1 MLPIRTVPAFLFA
14 LTAVPALLAQT
25 SDSVLVVVNED
36 SALSRNIGE
45 YYARRRSVPV
55 TNVCRIRSSVE
66 ETISRAAYLEL
77 ERSVANCLGVRKL
90 TEKVLYIVMTAGVPL
105 RVSGTRS
112 GMNTDF
118 AAVDSEL
125 TLLYSKLHGKTFGLD
140 GMVPNPLFNRP
151 DAKFG
156 HEEFPIYLV
165 TRLAAYDFP
174 GVRALIDRGFQ
185 ARNTGMVVLDAK
197 AGTTANGDDWLLE
210 AAIRLPDGRIVHETS
225 GKVLYDQKNVIG
237 YAGWGSNDPNRKQR
251 RLGFTWLPGAVVTE
265 YVSTNARTFS
275 RPPANW
281 NIGNWK
287 DKTTWFAGS
296 PQTMIAD
303 YIEEGVTGIA
313 GHVYEP
319 YLGLTPRPQLLLP
332 AWSKGRNLAESF
344 YLAIPGLSWQN
355 IVVGDPLCSLGAPP
369 RR

>member
-1 MLPIRTVPAFLFA
+1 MLLIRRLLAVLCAFA
-14 LTAVPALLAQT
+14 APALLAQT
-25 SDSVLVVVNED
+25 SETVLVVVNEN
-36 SALSRNIGE
+36 SPLSRNIGE
-45 YYARRRSVPV
+45 YYARKRSVPI
-55 TNVCRIRSSVE
+55 TNICRIRSSVE
-66 ETISRAAYLEL
+66 ETIDRTAYVEL
-77 ERSVANCLGVRKL
+77 ERAVANCLRSRKL
-90 TEKVLYIVMTAGVPL
+90 IERVLYIVTTAGVPM

-112 GMNTDF
+112 GMDADY

-125 TLLYSKLHGKTFGLD
+125 TLLYSKLRGKTFGVN

-151 DAKFG
+151 DVKFG
-156 HEEFPIYLV
+156 HPEFPIYLV

-174 GVRALIDRGFQ
+174 GVRALIDRGLQ
-185 ARNTGMVVLDAK
+185 ARNTGMFVLDAK
-197 AGTTANGDDWLLE
+197 AGTDAAGDDWLLD
-210 AAIRLPDGRIVHETS
+210 AAIRLPGGRTVHETS
-225 GKVLYDQKNVIG
+225 GKVLYEQKNVIG
-237 YAGWGSNDPNRKQR
+237 YAAWGSNDPNRKRR

-281 NIGNWK
+281 NIGTWK
-287 DKTTWFAGS
+287 DQSTWFAGS

-319 YLGLTPRPQLLLP
+319 FLSLTPRPQLLLP

-344 YLAIPGLSWQN
+344 YLSIPGLSWQN
-355 IVVGDPLCSLGAPP
+355 IVVGDPLCSLGAPA
-369 RR
+369 R